1 MNCLTSKELRRMK
14 NVPEIRFKGFED
26 EWERLVVSDL
36 LQVNKTLNTDN
47 RYGREDVLSVSDEC
61 GIVNQIKYLGR
72 SYAGKSVLK
81 YKVVKPNQIV
91 YTKSPLKDKPYGIVK
106 QSDIYGIVS
115 SLYAVYDIIGNCI
128 PSYIQWY
135 FEPYYRINK
144 YFRPLVNKGAKNT
157 INISDTNAVT
167 GTIYIPKIVEQTIIS
182 SYLEFLSKHIN
193 DTTKKIASLKQ
204 LKSACFISMFPQQG
218 ETEPRVRF
226 KEFDGEW
233 NEQKAE
239 NIFRQFIE
247 KNRPDLPVLSATQDR
262 GMVTRKAIGYDI
274 SHDKRNECTYKHILP
289 GQFVIH
295 LRSFQGGFAHSDI
308 EGIASPAYTVFEFRD
323 KNQHNDIFWKYIFS
337 SKSFIKQL
345 EKITYGIRDGRSISF
360 DEFKDMKFIIP
371 YVKEQHQIASYF
383 RNLDIQ
389 ISEQEKRLEKLK
401 QIKAAC
407 LDKMFV

>member
-1 MNCLTSKELRRMK
+1 MK
-14 NVPEIRFKGFED
+14 IVPDIRFKGFEE
-26 EWERLVVSDL
+26 EWNQYLIKNVASRHDNLRIPIKESKRKKGNVPYYGANGIQDYVSGYTHNGEYVLVAEDGANDLNIYPVQYVNGKVWVNNHAHVLQAKCEYGTNKFLRFAISNLKIKPYLVGCGRLKLNSEVL
-36 LQVNKTLNTDN
+36 MTL
-47 RYGREDVLSVSDEC
+47 
-61 GIVNQIKYLGR
+61 GIKLPKLDSQIIISKYLY
-72 SYAGKSVLK
+72 SQDD
-81 YKVVKPNQIV
+81 N
-91 YTKSPLKDKPYGIVK
+91 
-106 QSDIYGIVS
+106 
-115 SLYAVYDIIGNCI
+115 II
-128 PSYIQWY
+128 
-135 FEPYYRINK
+135 
-144 YFRPLVNKGAKNT
+144 NT
-157 INISDTNAVT
+157 S
-167 GTIYIPKIVEQTIIS
+167 
-182 SYLEFLSKHIN
+182 
-193 DTTKKIASLKQ
+193 KKIASLKQ
-204 LKSACFISMFPQQG
+204 LKSACLISMFPQQG
-218 ETEPRVRF
+218 ETVPRVRF
-226 KEFDGEW
+226 KGFDGEW

-239 NIFRQFIE
+239 VIFRQFIE

-274 SHDKRNECTYKHILP
+274 SHDKRNECNYKHILP

-371 YVKEQHQIASYF
+371 CVKEQHQIASYF
-383 RNLDIQ
+383 RQLDIQ

>member
-1 MNCLTSKELRRMK
+1 MK
-14 NVPEIRFKGFED
+14 NVPDIRFKGFEE
-26 EWERLVVSDL
+26 EWNQYLIKNVASRHDNLRIPIKESKRKKGNVPYYGANGIQDYVSGYTHNGEYVLVAEDGANDLNIYPVQYVDGKVWVNNHAHVLQAKCEYGTNKFLRFAISNLKIKPYLVGCGRLKLNSEVL
-36 LQVNKTLNTDN
+36 MTL
-47 RYGREDVLSVSDEC
+47 
-61 GIVNQIKYLGR
+61 GIKLPKLDSQIIISKYLY
-72 SYAGKSVLK
+72 SQDD
-81 YKVVKPNQIV
+81 N
-91 YTKSPLKDKPYGIVK
+91 
-106 QSDIYGIVS
+106 
-115 SLYAVYDIIGNCI
+115 II
-128 PSYIQWY
+128 
-135 FEPYYRINK
+135 
-144 YFRPLVNKGAKNT
+144 NT
-157 INISDTNAVT
+157 S
-167 GTIYIPKIVEQTIIS
+167 
-182 SYLEFLSKHIN
+182 
-193 DTTKKIASLKQ
+193 KKIASLKQ
-204 LKSACFISMFPQQG
+204 LKSACLISMFPQQG
-218 ETEPRVRF
+218 ETVPRVRF
-226 KEFDGEW
+226 KGFDGEW

-371 YVKEQHQIASYF
+371 CVKEQHQIASYF

>member
-1 MNCLTSKELRRMK
+1 MK

-204 LKSACFISMFPQQG
+204 LKSACLISMFPQQG
-218 ETEPRVRF
+218 ETVPRVRF
-226 KEFDGEW
+226 KGFDGEW
-233 NEQKAE
+233 ALSKLGELFEERIENEPNAE
-239 NIFRQFIE
+239 M
-247 KNRPDLPVLSATQDR
+247 LS
-262 GMVTRKAIGYDI
+262 VTMNNGIIKAIDNGRYDN
-274 SHDKRNECTYKHILP
+274 SNSNKAKYKLVNI
-289 GQFVIH
+289 GDIAYNSM
-295 LRSFQGGFAHSDI
+295 RMWQGASGVSLYR
-308 EGIASPAYTVFEFRD
+308 GIVSPAYTVVKPNDGVDSLFFSYMFKTDEVIKKFRLSSQGLTKD
-323 KNQHNDIFWKYIFS
+323 TWNLKYPAFS
-337 SKSFIKQL
+337 EI
-345 EKITYGIRDGRSISF
+345 
-360 DEFKDMKFIIP
+360 
-371 YVKEQHQIASYF
+371 YVLYPTKVAEQHQIASYF

>member
-1 MNCLTSKELRRMK
+1 MK
-14 NVPEIRFKGFED
+14 IVPDIRFKGFED

-204 LKSACFISMFPQQG
+204 LKSACLISMFPQQG
-218 ETEPRVRF
+218 ETVPRVRF
-226 KEFDGEW
+226 KGFDGEW
-233 NEQKAE
+233 ALSKLGELFEERIENEPNAEMLSVTMNNGIIKAVDNGRYDNSNSNKAKYKLV
-239 NIFRQFIE
+239 NIGDIAYNSMRMWQGASGVS
-247 KNRPDLPVLSATQDR
+247 LYR
-262 GMVTRKAIGYDI
+262 GIV
-274 SHDKRNECTYKHILP
+274 
-289 GQFVIH
+289 
-295 LRSFQGGFAHSDI
+295 
-308 EGIASPAYTVFEFRD
+308 SPAYTVVKPKDGVDSLFFSYMFKTDEVVKKFRLSSQGLTKD
-323 KNQHNDIFWKYIFS
+323 TWNLKYPAFS
-337 SKSFIKQL
+337 EIYVLYPIK
-345 EKITYGIRDGRSISF
+345 
-360 DEFKDMKFIIP
+360 
-371 YVKEQHQIASYF
+371 VAEQHQIASYF

-389 ISEQEKRLEKLK
+389 ISEQEKRLEKFK

>member
-1 MNCLTSKELRRMK
+1 MK
-14 NVPEIRFKGFED
+14 IVPDIRFKGFED

-204 LKSACFISMFPQQG
+204 LKSACLISMFPQQG
-218 ETEPRVRF
+218 ETVPRVRF
-226 KEFDGEW
+226 KGFNGEW
-233 NEQKAE
+233 ALSKLGELFEERIENEPNAEMLSVTMNNGIIKAVDNGRYDNSNSNKAKYKLV
-239 NIFRQFIE
+239 NIGDIAYNSMRMWQGASGVSIY
-247 KNRPDLPVLSATQDR
+247 R
-262 GMVTRKAIGYDI
+262 GIV
-274 SHDKRNECTYKHILP
+274 
-289 GQFVIH
+289 
-295 LRSFQGGFAHSDI
+295 
-308 EGIASPAYTVFEFRD
+308 SPAYTVVKPNDGVDSLFFSYMFKTDEVIKKFRLSSQGLTKD
-323 KNQHNDIFWKYIFS
+323 TWNLKYPAFS
-337 SKSFIKQL
+337 EIYVLYPIK
-345 EKITYGIRDGRSISF
+345 
-360 DEFKDMKFIIP
+360 
-371 YVKEQHQIASYF
+371 VAEQHQIASYF

>member
-1 MNCLTSKELRRMK
+1 MK
-14 NVPEIRFKGFED
+14 IVPDIRFKGFED

-204 LKSACFISMFPQQG
+204 LKSACLISMFPQQG
-218 ETEPRVRF
+218 ETVPRVRF
-226 KEFDGEW
+226 KGFDGEW
-233 NEQKAE
+233 ALSKLGELFEERIENEPNAEMLSVTMNNGIIKAVDNGRYDNSNSNKAKYKLV
-239 NIFRQFIE
+239 NIGDIAYNSMRMWQGASGVS
-247 KNRPDLPVLSATQDR
+247 LYR
-262 GMVTRKAIGYDI
+262 GIV
-274 SHDKRNECTYKHILP
+274 
-289 GQFVIH
+289 
-295 LRSFQGGFAHSDI
+295 
-308 EGIASPAYTVFEFRD
+308 SPAYTVVKPNDGVDSLFFSYMFKTDEVVKKFRLSSQGLTKD
-323 KNQHNDIFWKYIFS
+323 TWNLKYPAFS
-337 SKSFIKQL
+337 EIYVLYPIK
-345 EKITYGIRDGRSISF
+345 
-360 DEFKDMKFIIP
+360 
-371 YVKEQHQIASYF
+371 VAEQHQIASYF

-389 ISEQEKRLEKLK
+389 ISEQEKRLEKFK